1 MTKKII
7 FLLAIAGPFV
17 AYFLYMRLM
26 RFNKKKYPVKILSLI
41 SVILVVAS
49 LGSLRFYDNYSP
61 TLTKPNISLKP
72 IDVIS
77 IQLNSLQRNN
87 IPFKDAGIEQV
98 WEFAHPNNK
107 RITGPVEKFK
117 KMIYGKSYQMLI
129 KHVNSEITIL
139 SEDTNRKVYKIF
151 ILSSDKK
158 RYSYIWQ
165 IEKVQTEGDLKDC
178 WMTTS
183 VSPPDFLG
191 EVI

>member
-7 FLLAIAGPFV
+7 LLLAIAGPFV
-17 AYFLYMRLM
+17 AYFLYTRLM
-26 RFNKKKYPVKILSLI
+26 RFDKKKYPIKILSLI
-41 SVILVVAS
+41 SVVLIVAS
-49 LGSLRFYDNYSP
+49 LGSLRLYDNYSP
-61 TLTKPNISLKP
+61 ALTKPNISLKP

-107 RITGPVEKFK
+107 RVTGPLEKFK
-117 KMIYGKSYQMLI
+117 KMIYSKSYQMLI
-129 KHVNSEITIL
+129 KHENSKITIL
-139 SEDTNRKVYKIF
+139 SEDENRLIYKIY

-165 IEKVQTEGDLKDC
+165 IEKVEIEGDLKGC

>member
-1 MTKKII
+1 MTKKILL
-7 FLLAIAGPFV
+7 LLAIVGPFI
-17 AYFLYMRLM
+17 AYFFYARIIKL
-26 RFNKKKYPVKILSLI
+26 NKKKYPVKILVATSAIL
-41 SVILVVAS
+41 LVVS
-49 LGSLRFYDNYSP
+49 LGSLRYFENYSP
-61 TLTKPNISLKP
+61 SLTKPNVSLKP
-72 IDVIS
+72 FDVIS

-107 RITGPVEKFK
+107 SMTGPLEKFK
-117 KMIYGKSYQMLI
+117 KMIYSKSYQMLI
-129 KHVNSEITIL
+129 KHENNEITIL
-139 SEDTNRKVYKIF
+139 SEDANRSVYKVY

-165 IEKVQTEGDLKDC
+165 IEKVQTEGNLKDC

-183 VSPPDFLG
+183 VSLLEFLG

>member
-1 MTKKII
+1 MIKKII
-7 FLLAIAGPFV
+7 LLLAIAGPFV
-17 AYFLYMRLM
+17 AYFLYTRLM
-26 RFNKKKYPVKILSLI
+26 RFDKKKYPIKILSLI

-49 LGSLRFYDNYSP
+49 LGSLRLYDNYSP
-61 TLTKPNISLKP
+61 SLTKPNISLKP

-107 RITGPVEKFK
+107 RVTGPLEKFK
-117 KMIYGKSYQMLI
+117 KMIYSKSYQMLI
-129 KHVNSEITIL
+129 KHENSEITIL
-139 SEDTNRKVYKIF
+139 SEDANRLVYKIY

-165 IEKVQTEGDLKDC
+165 IEKVEIEGDLKGC

>member
-1 MTKKII
+1 MIKKII
-7 FLLAIAGPFV
+7 LLLAITGPFV
-17 AYFLYMRLM
+17 AYFLYTRLM
-26 RFNKKKYPVKILSLI
+26 RFDKKKYPIKILSLI
-41 SVILVVAS
+41 SVVLIVAS
-49 LGSLRFYDNYSP
+49 LGSLRLYDNYSP
-61 TLTKPNISLKP
+61 SLTKPNISLKP

-107 RITGPVEKFK
+107 RVTGPLEKFK
-117 KMIYGKSYQMLI
+117 KMIYSKSYQMLI
-129 KHVNSEITIL
+129 KHENSEITIL
-139 SEDTNRKVYKIF
+139 SEDANRLVYKIY

-165 IEKVQTEGDLKDC
+165 IEKVEIESDLKGC

>member
-7 FLLAIAGPFV
+7 LLLAIVGPFI
-17 AYFLYMRLM
+17 AYFFYNYLAGV
-26 RFNKKKYPVKILSLI
+26 NKKKYPIKILSLI
-41 SVILVVAS
+41 SVILIVIS

-61 TLTKPNISLKP
+61 NLTKPNTSLTP
-72 IDVIS
+72 FDIIS

-107 RITGPVEKFK
+107 KITGPLEKFK
-117 KMIYGKSYQMLI
+117 KMIYSEGYKMLI
-129 KHVNSEITIL
+129 DHENSEITIL
-139 SEDTNRKVYKIF
+139 SEDLNRSIYKVF

-158 RYSYIWQ
+158 KYSYIWQ
-165 IEKVQTEGDLKDC
+165 IEKVETEGNLKNC

-183 VSPPDFLG
+183 VSVPEYLG

>member
-1 MTKKII
+1 MG
-7 FLLAIAGPFV
+7 L
-17 AYFLYMRLM
+17 
-26 RFNKKKYPVKILSLI
+26 NKKKYPIKILSLI
-41 SVILVVAS
+41 SLILIIFS
-49 LGSLRFYDNYSP
+49 LGSLRLDDNYSP
-61 TLTKPNISLKP
+61 NLTKPDISLKP
-72 IDVIS
+72 LDVIS

-98 WEFAHPNNK
+98 WEFAHPDNK
-107 RITGPVEKFK
+107 RLTGPLEKFK

-129 KHVNSEITIL
+129 GHENSEIKIL
-139 SEDTNRKVYKIF
+139 SKDENRLVYEVF

-165 IEKVQTEGDLKDC
+165 IEKVKTNGSLKNC

-183 VSPPDFLG
+183 VSSPKFLG

>member
-7 FLLAIAGPFV
+7 LLLAIVGPFV

-26 RFNKKKYPVKILSLI
+26 RFDKKKYPIKILSLI
-41 SVILVVAS
+41 SVVLIVAS
-49 LGSLRFYDNYSP
+49 LGSLRLYDNYSP
-61 TLTKPNISLKP
+61 SLTKPNISLKP

-107 RITGPVEKFK
+107 RVTGPLEKFK
-117 KMIYGKSYQMLI
+117 KMIYSKSYQMLI
-129 KHVNSEITIL
+129 KHENSEITIL
-139 SEDTNRKVYKIF
+139 SEDANRLVYKIY

-165 IEKVQTEGDLKDC
+165 IEKVEIEGDLKGC